1 MSVVVVVGAQWGDEG
16 KGKIVDLLSADFDI
30 VARYQGGANAGH
42 TVKIHD
48 KKYVLHLIPSG
59 ILQPGVE
66 CVIGNGVVI
75 DPVALMEE
83 IRLLEDQGIS
93 VDGRLWIS
101 QNAHLI
107 MPYHKLLDTA
117 SEEKQGADKIGTTKR
132 GIGPAYVDKV
142 NRKGIR
148 IVDLLDRESFARK
161 LRRNLEEKNEYL
173 NKIYGVLPLDI
184 EAIVD
189 EYLEFDK
196 LIDPYIKDVSVLL
209 NNAIADGKSILLEG
223 AQGTLL
229 DVDHGTYPY
238 VTSSNPSS
246 GGAGIGVRIGPTR
259 INEVM
264 GVMKAYTTRVGEG
277 PFPTELLNAEGE
289 LLRKEGAEFGATT
302 GRPRRCGW
310 FDGVVAR
317 YAIRINGITSLA
329 ITKLDVLDKFKEIK
343 VCTGYQV
350 NGKFMKEFPT
360 NLKVLQDCQ
369 PVYET
374 LPGWQQPTTECRT
387 WDDLPKVAQ
396 DYLNYLKEFTGV
408 DIKIIS
414 VGSKRSQTIRNS

>member
-246 GGAGIGVRIGPTR
+246 GGAGIGVGIGPTR

-277 PFPTELLNAEGE
+277 PFPTDLLNAEGE

-396 DYLNYLKEFTGV
+396 DYLNY
-408 DIKIIS
+408 
-414 VGSKRSQTIRNS
+414 